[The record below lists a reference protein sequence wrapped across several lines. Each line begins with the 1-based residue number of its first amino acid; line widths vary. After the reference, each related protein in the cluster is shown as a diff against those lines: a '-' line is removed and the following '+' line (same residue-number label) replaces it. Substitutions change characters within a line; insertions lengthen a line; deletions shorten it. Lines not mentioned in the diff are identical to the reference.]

1 LALVEGCG
9 WHAGKSYGGYVSV
22 GGGGGG
28 LASELGTSA
37 RELLIG
43 IAPVEMARFEM
54 A

>member
-1 LALVEGCG
+1 MPARAMAVTCPSAVAEADWQG
-9 WHAGKSYGGYVSV
+9 
-22 GGGGGG
+22 
-28 LASELGTSA
+28 ELGTSA